1 MQLSRKHDVAQVLNR
16 WMALRYSV
24 GVGDRIH
31 LSNPQNETSPD
42 GSSGWIVEK
51 VTLFTTSVYLGA
63 TSERA
68 TLCNGAISTLRVIN
82 AARSPNA
89 TVYVEL
95 KFGINTEYE
104 KIEVFREA
112 VEQYLKDRP
121 REWLSFIGFRPS
133 EVAPE
138 KGYIGYK
145 VIASHRNSWQAI
157 GGIVESKVISR
168 WHLLPVPFE
177 RLLLLIHPDFQ
188 QANLT
193 TYCLEVAKQLEMRF
207 LSPHLPVSLTM
218 KENDLAMP
226 QLGTS
231 LSEDSADS
239 EYPGSSPKNKAEA
252 LSAIN
257 NAGLRHR
264 RGKSRFAELV
274 RTVMEANKDV

>member
-1 MQLSRKHDVAQVLNR
+1 M
-16 WMALRYSV
+16 
-24 GVGDRIH
+24 H

-51 VTLFTTSVYLGA
+51 VTLFTTSVYWGA
-63 TSERA
+63 TNERA
-68 TLCNGAISTLRVIN
+68 TLCNGAISNLRVIN

-89 TVYVEL
+89 TVYVDL
-95 KFGINTEYE
+95 KFGMNTEYE
-104 KIEVFREA
+104 KIEIFRAA

-121 REWLSFIGFRPS
+121 REWLTFVGFRPS

-157 GGIVESKVISR
+157 GGIIESK
-168 WHLLPVPFE
+168 
-177 RLLLLIHPDFQ
+177 
-188 QANLT
+188 ANLT

-207 LSPHLPVSLTM
+207 LLPPLPVSLSM
-218 KENDLAMP
+218 KESDLAMP
-226 QLGTS
+226 QLGPN
-231 LSEDSADS
+231 LSEDSGDS
-239 EYPGSSPKNKAEA
+239 EYPDSSPQNRPEA
-252 LSAIN
+252 FSAID

-274 RTVMEANKDV
+274 QMVIDSNKDV